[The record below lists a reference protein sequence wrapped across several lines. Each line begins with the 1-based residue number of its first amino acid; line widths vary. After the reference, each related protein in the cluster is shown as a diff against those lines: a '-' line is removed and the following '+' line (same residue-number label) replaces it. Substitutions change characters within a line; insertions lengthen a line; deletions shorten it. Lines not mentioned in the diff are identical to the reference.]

1 MLAVTTGVTKLF
13 KSSSVEGLCQTY
25 LAELATTAFAL
36 SNISSPPAT
45 TLTTG
50 NSQTIIHQRSTSL
63 RKLGNYDQIPQLLA
77 HFENLEFYL
86 VQEFVPD
93 IP

>member
-1 MLAVTTGVTKLF
+1 LLKIPLAT
-13 KSSSVEGLCQTY
+13 
-25 LAELATTAFAL
+25 TTAFAL

-45 TLTTG
+45 TLTA

-77 HFENLEFYL
+77 HFEENLEFYL
-86 VQEFVPD
+86 VQEFVPGHPLSAELKL
-93 IP
+93 INAGVKAK